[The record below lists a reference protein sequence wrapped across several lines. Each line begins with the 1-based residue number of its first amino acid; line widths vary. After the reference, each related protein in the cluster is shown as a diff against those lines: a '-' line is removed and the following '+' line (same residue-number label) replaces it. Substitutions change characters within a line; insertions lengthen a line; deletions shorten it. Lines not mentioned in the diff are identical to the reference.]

1 MLFRSDAA
9 KAIAAFARN
18 PGDPF
23 EHLEVIGRGR
33 PLVHSPLPVIAV
45 PTTAGAGSEATRNAV
60 LASPEHRLKVSLR
73 HPGLI
78 PRVAIVDPELT
89 HGLPASV
96 TAHSGIDA
104 LVQLLEPWVSRR
116 AQPMTDALCE
126 AALRRIGGALRT
138 VMTAPTPEARATMS
152 WCSTMAGLAL
162 ANAGLGVIHG
172 FAAPLGGMLS
182 VSHGALCAV
191 MAAPGVAANLRALE
205 ARQPGGLALR
215 RYAAAA
221 QWITGDPASTAEDLV
236 QWLQQTA
243 RMARLPSLADA
254 GLVDRK
260 STRLNSSH
268 SSVSRMPSSA

>member
-1 MLFRSDAA
+1 MAIASSVPVAGPWTVAREPTVQDARDGATAARDACADVVVAIGGGAVIDAA

-23 EHLEVIGRGR
+23 DHLEVIGRGR
-33 PLVHSPLPVIAV
+33 PLVHAPIPVIAV

-138 VMTAPTPEARATMS
+138 VMTAPTPESRATMS

-182 VSHGALCAV
+182 VSHGAL
-191 MAAPGVAANLRALE
+191 
-205 ARQPGGLALR
+205 
-215 RYAAAA
+215 
-221 QWITGDPASTAEDLV
+221 
-236 QWLQQTA
+236 
-243 RMARLPSLADA
+243 
-254 GLVDRK
+254 
-260 STRLNSSH
+260 
-268 SSVSRMPSSA
+268 